1 MLYSLQRGEVDDIS
15 YVAIAIGYL
24 CNPWLSHI
32 NPIIK
37 SAIAFESFD
46 WDFFD
51 SIYAIIVT
59 WRLKL

>member
-1 MLYSLQRGEVDDIS
+1 MDDIS